1 MLSVTASVALVRHP
15 ASQSAATQ
23 PSQAG
28 LLRSEKEVP
37 GAMMRHVTAV
47 WSRLIAW
54 KMRRAT
60 RIILCSLEDRI
71 LNDIGLPRSEI
82 DTVVR
87 DVHARTWRLPITAD
101 IYHARK

>member
-1 MLSVTASVALVRHP
+1 MLSVTASVASAALVRHP

-28 LLRSEKEVP
+28 LLRSEKEAP
-37 GAMMRHVTAV
+37 GAIMRHVTAV
-47 WSRLIAW
+47 WSRLTAW

-60 RIILCSLEDRI
+60 RIVLCSLDDRI

-82 DTVVR
+82 DTVLR
-87 DVHARTWRLPITAD
+87 EVHARTRRWPV
-101 IYHARK
+101 